1 MKMMWHGKGGRTKFQ
16 KGRKPNQVKS
26 PLTGMMVDGSNSING
41 SLPCG
46 RRPIGY
52 DHGPSEK
59 AKARNRKAD
68 GK

>member
-1 MKMMWHGKGGRTKFQ
+1 MKMLWHGKGGRTKFR

-41 SLPCG
+41 SLPAG
-46 RRPIGY
+46 HRPRDY

-59 AKARNRKAD
+59 AKQRMKRH
-68 GK
+68 G